1 MIILT
6 ARRRWF
12 IKLIK
17 MFVMNKQKKKD
28 RFLLLLVFILAFCLR
43 IYGLNWDQSQHLHP
57 DERFMTMVVSAIK
70 LPKSLKNYFSQK
82 ESSLNPYNHDF
93 SFYVYGTF
101 PLLVTKL
108 AGEAVKYIGYDQI
121 FLIGRIFSATL
132 DSLTCVLVYLLFFLI
147 FKNRL
152 GALFS
157 AFFYAIAVFPIQQS
171 HFFTVDSFVVFFT
184 TFSLWLNLL
193 FLQRKNRL
201 LFFLAGFS
209 FGMALASKVSVI
221 ITSPVFIISAFLTVT
236 FQRGKI
242 FKNIWRLFFKIIIF
256 FCGAILAFRLFQ
268 PYAFDGFFSVSNH
281 FIQNISEARRMITG
295 EMDYPP
301 NIQWAYT
308 KPLVHPLVNIFF
320 WGFGPLATIFSL
332 SGILVFFKRKY
343 SFSKLVKD
351 DRFMSGVLV
360 LIYAAAIFFYQGIQ
374 LAKYMRY
381 FYPVYPVLAIFSG
394 LFIERVF
401 LYRRKEVK
409 FFVVFLLA
417 LSIIWPVSFLKIYA
431 LPHSRMIAS
440 GWIYKNIPAGA
451 KITNEEWDDGLPL
464 SVFGNDYDQYI
475 HIPLGLYNTE
485 TEEKWRK
492 VSREIAETDYIIM
505 SSNRLFGSIPRLP
518 RRYPVTS
525 LFYKLLFDEKLGF
538 KKVADITSRPCFLPF
553 KPYFFCFNDDNSEE
567 SFTVY
572 DHPRI
577 VIFKKED
584 FKENLLEPL
593 LNNDLINRTEDLNPN
608 KTNFLF

>member
-1 MIILT
+1 MKKQSKKRDGLFFF
-6 ARRRWF
+6 F
-12 IKLIK
+12 I
-17 MFVMNKQKKKD
+17 
-28 RFLLLLVFILAFCLR
+28 FLLAFCLR
-43 IYGLNWDQSQHLHP
+43 VYGLNWDQSQHLHP

-70 LPKSLKNYFSQK
+70 LPKSLKNYLSQK
-82 ESSLNPYNHDF
+82 ESLLNPYNHDF

-121 FLIGRIFSATL
+121 FLIGRTLSAIF
-132 DSLTCVLVYLLFFLI
+132 DSLTCILVYLLFFLI
-147 FKNRL
+147 FKNRV

-157 AFFYAIAVFPIQQS
+157 AFFYAVAVFPIQQS

-184 TFSLWLNLL
+184 TLSLWLNLL

-201 LFFLAGFS
+201 FFFLTGFS

-221 ITSPVFIISAFLTVT
+221 ITFPIFIVSAFLTVT
-236 FQRGKI
+236 FQRSKI
-242 FKNIWRLFFKIIIF
+242 FKNIWSLFFKIIIF
-256 FCGAILAFRLFQ
+256 FFGTVLAFRLFQ
-268 PYAFDGFFSVSNH
+268 PYAFDGFFSISNH

-320 WGFGPLATIFSL
+320 WGFGPLVTLFSF

-351 DRFMSGVLV
+351 ECFMSGVLV

-381 FYPVYPVLAIFSG
+381 FYPIYPILAIFSG
-394 LFIERVF
+394 FFIERIF
-401 LYRRKEVK
+401 LGRWRAAKL
-409 FFVVFLLA
+409 FAVFLLVFSFVWSA
-417 LSIIWPVSFLKIYA
+417 SFLKIYT

-440 GWIYKNIPAGA
+440 EWIYKNIPSGA

-464 SVFGNDYDQYI
+464 SAFENNYDQYI

-492 VSREIAETDYIIM
+492 VSGEIAEADYIIM

-525 LFYKLLFDEKLGF
+525 LFYKLLFEGKLGF
-538 KKVADITSRPCFLPF
+538 KKVADITSRPCFPPF

-577 VIFKKED
+577 VIFKKEK
-584 FKENLLEPL
+584 FKEELLKPLFDKNLM
-593 LNNDLINRTEDLNPN
+593 NKAEDLNPN